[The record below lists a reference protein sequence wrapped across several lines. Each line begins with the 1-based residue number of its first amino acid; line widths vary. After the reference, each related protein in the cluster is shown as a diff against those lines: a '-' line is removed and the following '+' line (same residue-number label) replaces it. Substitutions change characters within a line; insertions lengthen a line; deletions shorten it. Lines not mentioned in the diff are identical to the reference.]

1 MNRVVLAERLVPNI
15 FRLVV
20 EAPEI
25 ARAARPGQFVIVI
38 PDEKGERVPIN
49 LADWDGDRG
58 TIDLIFL
65 NLGVSTRKLARFK
78 AGNSIQ
84 AVVGPLGRPAEIG
97 NFGQVLLVGGCY
109 GLAGLYPLAKEF
121 KQAGN
126 KVTFLVEGRDEA
138 FIFWEDRE
146 KKISDSYQKVLRA
159 DCFASGDD
167 LGKIISQLKVNSP
180 DLSRVVVM
188 GCSYLLFIVSKI
200 TRELNL
206 KTMVNLN
213 PIMVDGTGMCGACR
227 VTVNGQTYFACVDGP
242 EFDGHGVDWTE
253 YFNRRKAFLRQEEQ
267 ALSSYLNKTLD

>member
-25 ARAARPGQFVIVI
+25 ARSARPGQFVIVI

-49 LADWDGDRG
+49 LADWDQGQG

-78 AGNSIQ
+78 AGDSIQ
-84 AVVGPLGRPAEIG
+84 AVAGPLGRPAEIS
-97 NFGQVLLVGGCY
+97 NFGHVLLVGGCY
-109 GLAGLYPLAKEF
+109 GLAGLYPLARGF

-146 KKISDSYQKVLRA
+146 KRISDNYQKVLRA

-167 LGKIISQLKVNSP
+167 LERAIGKLKDSSP

-188 GCSYLLFIVSKI
+188 GCSYLLFVVSKV

-253 YFNRRKAFLRQEEQ
+253 YFNRRKAFLHQEEQ